1 LNSLDPNLKL
11 KLVVGSKRAP
21 LISFS
26 IPVLIKKERLMSCT
40 LETLITCI
48 GRPCGREQIVTRAG
62 IAVLVIAFLL
72 TPGLC
77 ATASAAPDDNPVNVT
92 LSEYKIE
99 MPNTLAAGAITF
111 KVTNAGSKKHN
122 FKIEGNG
129 MEKKLKS
136 NLEHGES
143 ETMQVDLKP
152 GTYKV
157 SCPILGHGHK
167 GMKLDL
173 TVTK

>member
-1 LNSLDPNLKL
+1 
-11 KLVVGSKRAP
+11 
-21 LISFS
+21 
-26 IPVLIKKERLMSCT
+26 MSCT

-48 GRPCGREQIVTRAG
+48 GRTCSREKQIFARAG
-62 IAVLVIAFLL
+62 IAVLAMVFLL
-72 TPGLC
+72 ALGLR
-77 ATASAAPDDNPVNVT
+77 AAAPAAPDDNPVNVT

-99 MPNTLAAGAITF
+99 MPNTLAAGAATF
-111 KVTNAGSKKHN
+111 KVTNAGNKTHN

-136 NLEHGES
+136 NLKHGES

-152 GTYKV
+152 GKYKV